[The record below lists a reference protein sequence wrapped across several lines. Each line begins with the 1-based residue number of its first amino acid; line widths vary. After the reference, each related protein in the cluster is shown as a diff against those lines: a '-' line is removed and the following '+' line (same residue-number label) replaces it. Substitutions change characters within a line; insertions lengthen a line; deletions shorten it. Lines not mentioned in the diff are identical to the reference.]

1 VTSHFLLRV
10 GRAVSVLAVCIPSFG
25 CTAAIDKYPLP
36 DEFDAAF
43 VTGTVCMP
51 STIQAGS
58 TFPVRMETC
67 VYRCVEVDLDTVRI
81 RYIGGCQGAAC
92 QMQLLLTAHLRNV
105 AGQEDCDARDL
116 PNPPAAECTPQVF
129 PFKDVSALTAGDGSA
144 ISGVFVVTVPYLDYE
159 QGNTLVSRL
168 NNGED
173 ALTVIPDVVGMQ
185 NYPQRQ
191 FPVTFD
197 PAAPAV
203 TLTAEQLGAETCHPI
218 AAP

>member
-1 VTSHFLLRV
+1 VASHLLLRV
-10 GRAVSVLAVCIPSFG
+10 GRAVSILAVCIPAFG

-51 STIQAGS
+51 SPIQAGG
-58 TFPVRMETC
+58 TFPLRMETC
-67 VYRCVEVDLDTVRI
+67 LYRCVEVVPGTVAFN
-81 RYIGGCQGAAC
+81 YIGGCQGAAC
-92 QMQLLLTAHLRNV
+92 QMQLLLTAHLRKV

-116 PNPPAAECTPQVF
+116 PNPPAGECTPQVF
-129 PFKDVSALTAGDGSA
+129 PFDSVPTLQAGDGSP
-144 ISGVFVVTVPYLDYE
+144 ISGLFFVTVPYLDYE

-203 TLTAEQLGAETCHPI
+203 TLTAAQLGAETCHPI